1 MLVFNNFFS
10 YLCSVLP
17 TLLPNDMLRLLLF
30 IPCFI
35 LLATSVCAQGDSLT
49 RYTDGKPLVYED
61 AVNFYPFAYINKG
74 GKPDGYNVA
83 LVKLLLDE
91 LKIPYTI
98 ELKPFREVLND
109 MKTGHCDLTLGLQ
122 AMSYSELGLYGR
134 TSIALLTQSVATPK
148 SKDVAIKTFHDLSN
162 PDNKVTVSEHS
173 TCLELMKDYGWA
185 DNAIVS
191 KDMVK
196 AMIQINATQQGQMV
210 WNTAAL
216 RWIIRE
222 KHLDI
227 IMVTPV
233 NMPHMDYRFLSK
245 NQQLLNL
252 LDKTYSR
259 LYTDDKMEALESKWF
274 YPDRAPL
281 SSPQWH
287 ITMAIVGLLLL
298 AAAAILL
305 VWFFLQYRRMQSK
318 QVQLSTMLSQ
328 LENIGH
334 LRIWSYKVKSRKFYY
349 YDEKGHVI
357 GTYSMDAFSHRY
369 SREDFWKLRD
379 ALDRLASRHKD
390 IHGHEEQELTL
401 ELQAMDMDYSDSK
414 LHSFYVEL
422 SVLRRSRNGNPLEI
436 VAIKKDITKERQ
448 QKTADSERLLRYW
461 SMFYSTDSGILFFD
475 NQGIIRNANTKAC
488 ELLDIDIDALVE
500 NRADLNSMFPNQL
513 ASLRDVHGY
522 HSTINGVE
530 YKMCTVKD
538 HDGELLGIFVFC
550 V

>member
-83 LVKLLLDE
+83 LVRLLLDE

-109 MKTGHCDLTLGLQ
+109 MKTGHCDLTLGLK
-122 AMSYSELGLYGR
+122 AMPNSELGLYGR

-148 SKDVAIKTFHDLSN
+148 SQSVAIKTFHDLSN
-162 PDNKVTVSEHS
+162 NKVTVSEHS
-173 TCLELMKDYGWA
+173 ICLDMMQDYGWA

-191 KDMVK
+191 RDMVRE
-196 AMIQINATQQGQMV
+196 MIVLNTKQEGQVV

-216 RWIIRE
+216 KWIIRE
-222 KHLDI
+222 EHLDNVMI
-227 IMVTPV
+227 TPV
-233 NMPHMDYRFLSK
+233 NMPHVDYTFMSK
-245 NQQLLNL
+245 NQQLLDL

-259 LYTDDKMEALESKWF
+259 LYTDDKMEALESEWF
-274 YPDRAPL
+274 YPDRVPL

-287 ITMAIVGLLLL
+287 IILLIAGLVLL
-298 AAAAILL
+298 AVAATVL
-305 VWFFLQYRRMQSK
+305 VWFALQYRRMQSK
-318 QVQLSTMLSQ
+318 QALLEGKLTQI
-328 LENIGH
+328 ENIGH
-334 LRIWSYKVKSRKFYY
+334 LRIWTYEVKSRKFYY
-349 YDEKGHVI
+349 YNELGHVI
-357 GTYSMDAFSHRY
+357 GTYSLDAFSHRY
-369 SREDFWKLRD
+369 SREDFWKLRE
-379 ALDRLASRHKD
+379 ALERLASRHKD
-390 IHGHEEQELTL
+390 AHGREEQELTL
-401 ELQAMDMDYSDSK
+401 ELQAMDTDYNDNR
-414 LHSFYVEL
+414 LHTFMVDL

-436 VAIKKDITKERQ
+436 VAIKKDVTEEHQ
-448 QKTADSERLLRYW
+448 LKTADNERMLRYW

-475 NQGIIRNANTKAC
+475 NQGIIRNANSKAC
-488 ELLDIDIDALVE
+488 ELLQLDIDTLVE
-500 NRADLNSMFPNQL
+500 SHADLKTLFPNKL
-513 ASLRDVHGY
+513 TMLRYANGY
-522 HSTINGVE
+522 HSTINGVDYE
-530 YKMCTVKD
+530 MRTVKD
-538 HDGELLGIFVFC
+538 SDGELLGIFVFC

>member
-1 MLVFNNFFS
+1 MMF
-10 YLCSVLP
+10 
-17 TLLPNDMLRLLLF
+17 RLLLV
-30 IPCFI
+30 IPCFT
-35 LLATSVCAQGDSLT
+35 LFANSVGAQGDFTTL
-49 RYTDGKPLVYED
+49 YTDSKPLVYED
-61 AVNFYPFAYINKG
+61 ATNFYPYAYINKEG
-74 GKPDGYNVA
+74 NPDGYNVE
-83 LVKLLLDE
+83 LIKLLLDD

-98 ELKPFREVLND
+98 QLKPFREVLADLKSGQCDITFGLPTMHNSD
-109 MKTGHCDLTLGLQ
+109 YGQYGH
-122 AMSYSELGLYGR
+122 

-173 TCLELMKDYGWA
+173 ICLELMNDYGWA

-222 KHLDI
+222 KRLNNL
-227 IMVTPV
+227 MVTPV
-233 NMPHMDYRFLSK
+233 NMPHMDYKFMSR

-252 LDKTYSR
+252 LDKTYSK

-274 YPDRAPL
+274 YPDRTPL

-287 ITMAIVGLLLL
+287 TTLAIAGILLL
-298 AAAAILL
+298 AVAALLL
-305 VWFFLQYRRMQSK
+305 VWFVVQYRRMQSK
-318 QVQLSTMLSQ
+318 QDQLLAKLSQ
-328 LENIGH
+328 LENIGN
-334 LRIWSYKVKSRKFYY
+334 LRIWSYEVKSRKFYY
-349 YDEKGHVI
+349 YDEKGHLI

-379 ALDRLASRHKD
+379 ALDRLVTRHKD

-401 ELQAMDMDYSDSK
+401 EIQAMDMDYSDSK
-414 LHSFYVEL
+414 LHSFYVDL
-422 SVLRRSRNGNPLEI
+422 SVLRRSRKGNPLEI
-436 VAIKKDITKERQ
+436 VAIKKDITEQRR

-500 NRADLNSMFPNQL
+500 NRADLNSIFPNPL

-530 YKMCTVKD
+530 YKMRTVKD

>member
-1 MLVFNNFFS
+1 MLVFNSFFS

-83 LVKLLLDE
+83 LVRLLLDE

-109 MKTGHCDLTLGLQ
+109 MKTGHCDLTLGLK
-122 AMSYSELGLYGR
+122 AMPNSELGLYGR

-148 SKDVAIKTFHDLSN
+148 SQSVAIKTFHDLSN
-162 PDNKVTVSEHS
+162 NKVTVSEHS
-173 TCLELMKDYGWA
+173 ICLDMMQDYGWA

-191 KDMVK
+191 RDMVRE
-196 AMIQINATQQGQMV
+196 MIVLNTKQEGQVV

-216 RWIIRE
+216 KWIIRE
-222 KHLDI
+222 EHLDNVMI
-227 IMVTPV
+227 TPV
-233 NMPHMDYRFLSK
+233 NMPHVDYTFMSK
-245 NQQLLNL
+245 NQQLLDL

-259 LYTDDKMEALESKWF
+259 LYADDKMEALESEWF
-274 YPDRAPL
+274 YPDRVPL

-287 ITMAIVGLLLL
+287 IILLIVGLVLLTV
-298 AAAAILL
+298 AATVL
-305 VWFFLQYRRMQSK
+305 VWFALQYRRMQSK
-318 QVQLSTMLSQ
+318 QALLEGKLTQI
-328 LENIGH
+328 ENIGH
-334 LRIWSYKVKSRKFYY
+334 LRIWTYEVKSRKFYY
-349 YDEKGHVI
+349 YNELGHVI
-357 GTYSMDAFSHRY
+357 GTYSLDAFSHRY
-369 SREDFWKLRD
+369 SREDFWKLRE
-379 ALDRLASRHKD
+379 ALERLASRHKD
-390 IHGHEEQELTL
+390 AHGREEQELTL
-401 ELQAMDMDYSDSK
+401 ELQAMDTDLNDNR
-414 LHSFYVEL
+414 LHTFMVDL

-436 VAIKKDITKERQ
+436 VAIKKDVTEEHQ
-448 QKTADSERLLRYW
+448 LKTADNERMLRYW

-475 NQGIIRNANTKAC
+475 NQGIIRNANSKAC
-488 ELLDIDIDALVE
+488 ELLQLDIDTLVE
-500 NRADLNSMFPNQL
+500 SHADLKTLFPNKL
-513 ASLRDVHGY
+513 TMLRYANGY
-522 HSTINGVE
+522 HSTINGVDYE
-530 YKMCTVKD
+530 MRTVKD
-538 HDGELLGIFVFC
+538 SDGELLGIFVFC

>member
-83 LVKLLLDE
+83 LVRLLLDE

-109 MKTGHCDLTLGLQ
+109 MKTGHCDLTLGLK
-122 AMSYSELGLYGR
+122 AMPNSELGLYGR

-148 SKDVAIKTFHDLSN
+148 SQSVAIKTFHDLSN
-162 PDNKVTVSEHS
+162 NKVTVSEHS
-173 TCLELMKDYGWA
+173 ICLDMMQDYGWA

-191 KDMVK
+191 RDMVRE
-196 AMIQINATQQGQMV
+196 MIVLNTKQEGQVV

-216 RWIIRE
+216 KWIIRE
-222 KHLDI
+222 EHLDNVMI
-227 IMVTPV
+227 TPV
-233 NMPHMDYRFLSK
+233 NMPHVDYTFMSK
-245 NQQLLNL
+245 NQQLLDL

-259 LYTDDKMEALESKWF
+259 LYADDKMEALESEWF
-274 YPDRAPL
+274 YPDRVPL

-287 ITMAIVGLLLL
+287 IILLIAGLVLLTV
-298 AAAAILL
+298 AATVL
-305 VWFFLQYRRMQSK
+305 VWFALQYRRMQSK
-318 QVQLSTMLSQ
+318 QALLEGKLTQI
-328 LENIGH
+328 ENIGH
-334 LRIWSYKVKSRKFYY
+334 LRIWTYEVKSRKFYY
-349 YDEKGHVI
+349 YNELGHVI
-357 GTYSMDAFSHRY
+357 GTYSLDAFSHRY
-369 SREDFWKLRD
+369 SREDFWKLRE
-379 ALDRLASRHKD
+379 ALERLASRHKD
-390 IHGHEEQELTL
+390 AHGREEQELTL
-401 ELQAMDMDYSDSK
+401 ELQAMDTDLNDNR
-414 LHSFYVEL
+414 LHTFMVDL

-436 VAIKKDITKERQ
+436 VAIKKDVTEEHQ
-448 QKTADSERLLRYW
+448 LKTADNERMLRYW

-475 NQGIIRNANTKAC
+475 NQGIIRNANSKAC
-488 ELLDIDIDALVE
+488 ELLQLDIDTLVE
-500 NRADLNSMFPNQL
+500 SHADLKTLFPNKL
-513 ASLRDVHGY
+513 TMLRYANGY
-522 HSTINGVE
+522 HSTINGVDYE
-530 YKMCTVKD
+530 MRTVKD
-538 HDGELLGIFVFC
+538 SDGELLGIFVFC

>member
-1 MLVFNNFFS
+1 MLVLNNFFS

-83 LVKLLLDE
+83 LVRLLLDE

-109 MKTGHCDLTLGLQ
+109 MKTGHCDLTLGLK
-122 AMSYSELGLYGR
+122 AMPNSELGLYGR

-148 SKDVAIKTFHDLSN
+148 SQSVAIKTFHDLSN
-162 PDNKVTVSEHS
+162 NKVTVSEHS
-173 TCLELMKDYGWA
+173 ICLDMMQDYGWA

-191 KDMVK
+191 RDMVRE
-196 AMIQINATQQGQMV
+196 MIVLNTKQEGQVV

-216 RWIIRE
+216 KWIIRE
-222 KHLDI
+222 EHLDNVMI
-227 IMVTPV
+227 TPV
-233 NMPHMDYRFLSK
+233 NMPHVDYTFMSK
-245 NQQLLNL
+245 NQQLLDL

-259 LYTDDKMEALESKWF
+259 LYTDDKMEALESEWF
-274 YPDRAPL
+274 YPDRVPL

-287 ITMAIVGLLLL
+287 IILLIAGLVLL
-298 AAAAILL
+298 AVAATVL
-305 VWFFLQYRRMQSK
+305 VWFALQYRRMQSK
-318 QVQLSTMLSQ
+318 QALLEGKLTQI
-328 LENIGH
+328 ENIGH
-334 LRIWSYKVKSRKFYY
+334 LRIWTYEVKSRKFYY
-349 YDEKGHVI
+349 YNELGHVI
-357 GTYSMDAFSHRY
+357 GTYSLDAFSHRY
-369 SREDFWKLRD
+369 SREDFWKLRE
-379 ALDRLASRHKD
+379 ALERLASRHKD
-390 IHGHEEQELTL
+390 AHGREEQELTL
-401 ELQAMDMDYSDSK
+401 ELQAMDTDYNDNR
-414 LHSFYVEL
+414 LHTFMVDL

-436 VAIKKDITKERQ
+436 VAIKKDVTEEHQ
-448 QKTADSERLLRYW
+448 LKTADNERMLRYW

-475 NQGIIRNANTKAC
+475 NQGIIRNANSKAC
-488 ELLDIDIDALVE
+488 ELLQLDIDTLVE
-500 NRADLNSMFPNQL
+500 SHADLKTLFPNKL
-513 ASLRDVHGY
+513 TMLRYANGY
-522 HSTINGVE
+522 HSTINGVDYE
-530 YKMCTVKD
+530 MRTVKD
-538 HDGELLGIFVFC
+538 SDGELLGIFVFC

>member
-1 MLVFNNFFS
+1 MLVFNSFFS

-83 LVKLLLDE
+83 LVRLLLDE

-109 MKTGHCDLTLGLQ
+109 MKTGHCDLTLGLK
-122 AMSYSELGLYGR
+122 AMPNNELGLYGR

-148 SKDVAIKTFHDLSN
+148 SQSVAIKTFHDLSN
-162 PDNKVTVSEHS
+162 NKVTVSEHS
-173 TCLELMKDYGWA
+173 ICLDMMQDYGWA

-191 KDMVK
+191 RDMVRE
-196 AMIQINATQQGQMV
+196 MIVLNTKQEGQVV

-216 RWIIRE
+216 KWIIRE
-222 KHLDI
+222 EHLDNVMI
-227 IMVTPV
+227 TPV
-233 NMPHMDYRFLSK
+233 NMPHVDYAFMSK
-245 NQQLLNL
+245 NQQLLDL

-259 LYTDDKMEALESKWF
+259 LYTDDKLEALESKWF
-274 YPDRAPL
+274 YPDRVPL

-287 ITMAIVGLLLL
+287 IILLIVGLVLL
-298 AAAAILL
+298 AVAATVL
-305 VWFFLQYRRMQSK
+305 VWFALQYRRMQSK
-318 QVQLSTMLSQ
+318 QALLEGKLTQI
-328 LENIGH
+328 ENIGH
-334 LRIWSYKVKSRKFYY
+334 LRIWTYKVKSRKFYY
-349 YDEKGHVI
+349 YNELGHVI
-357 GTYSMDAFSHRY
+357 GTYSLDAFSHRY
-369 SREDFWKLRD
+369 SREDFWKLRE
-379 ALDRLASRHKD
+379 ALERLASRHKD
-390 IHGHEEQELTL
+390 AHGREEQELTL
-401 ELQAMDMDYSDSK
+401 ELQAMDTDYNDNR
-414 LHSFYVEL
+414 LHTFMVDL

-436 VAIKKDITKERQ
+436 IAIKKNVTEEHQ
-448 QKTADSERLLRYW
+448 LKTADNERMLRYW

-475 NQGIIRNANTKAC
+475 NQGIIRNANSKAC
-488 ELLDIDIDALVE
+488 ELLQLDIDMLVE
-500 NRADLNSMFPNQL
+500 SHADLKTLFPNKL
-513 ASLRDVHGY
+513 TMLRYANGY
-522 HSTINGVE
+522 HSTVNGVDYE
-530 YKMCTVKD
+530 MRTVKD
-538 HDGELLGIFVFC
+538 SDGELLGIFVFC

>member
-83 LVKLLLDE
+83 LVRLLLDE

-98 ELKPFREVLND
+98 ELKPFSEVLND
-109 MKTGHCDLTLGLQ
+109 MKTGHCDLTLGLK
-122 AMSYSELGLYGR
+122 AMPNSELELYGR

-148 SKDVAIKTFHDLSN
+148 SQSVAIKTFHDLSN
-162 PDNKVTVSEHS
+162 NKVTVSEHS
-173 TCLELMKDYGWA
+173 ICLDMMQDYGWA

-191 KDMVK
+191 RDMVRE
-196 AMIQINATQQGQMV
+196 MIVLNTKQEGQVV

-216 RWIIRE
+216 KWIIRE
-222 KHLDI
+222 EHLDNVMI
-227 IMVTPV
+227 TPV
-233 NMPHMDYRFLSK
+233 NMPHVDYTFMSK
-245 NQQLLNL
+245 NQQLLDL

-259 LYTDDKMEALESKWF
+259 LYADDKMEALESKWF
-274 YPDRAPL
+274 YPDRVPL

-287 ITMAIVGLLLL
+287 IILLIAGLVLL
-298 AAAAILL
+298 AVAATVL
-305 VWFFLQYRRMQSK
+305 VWFALQYRRMQSK
-318 QVQLSTMLSQ
+318 QALLEGKLTQI
-328 LENIGH
+328 ENIGH
-334 LRIWSYKVKSRKFYY
+334 LRIWTYEVKSRKFYY
-349 YDEKGHVI
+349 YNELGHVI
-357 GTYSMDAFSHRY
+357 GTYSLDAFSHRY
-369 SREDFWKLRD
+369 SREDFWKLRE
-379 ALDRLASRHKD
+379 ALERLASRHKD
-390 IHGHEEQELTL
+390 AHGREEQELTL
-401 ELQAMDMDYSDSK
+401 ELQAMDTDLNDNR
-414 LHSFYVEL
+414 LHTFMVDL

-436 VAIKKDITKERQ
+436 VAIKKDVTEEHQ
-448 QKTADSERLLRYW
+448 LKTADNERMLRYW

-475 NQGIIRNANTKAC
+475 NQGIIRNANSKAC
-488 ELLDIDIDALVE
+488 ELLQLDIDTLVE
-500 NRADLNSMFPNQL
+500 SHADLNTLFPNKL
-513 ASLRDVHGY
+513 TMLRYANGY
-522 HSTINGVE
+522 HSTINGVDYE
-530 YKMCTVKD
+530 MRTVKD
-538 HDGELLGIFVFC
+538 SDGELLGIFVFC

>member
-1 MLVFNNFFS
+1 MLLITFFHIFAVFLLF
-10 YLCSVLP
+10 
-17 TLLPNDMLRLLLF
+17 LLPIAMFRLLII

-35 LLATSVCAQGDSLT
+35 LFAGSVSAQGDFTTL
-49 RYTDGKPLVYED
+49 YTDSKPLVYED
-61 AVNFYPFAYINKG
+61 ATNFYPYAYINKEG
-74 GKPDGYNVA
+74 NPDGYNVE
-83 LVKLLLDE
+83 LVKLLLDD
-91 LKIPYTI
+91 LKIPYVI
-98 ELKPFREVLND
+98 KLKPFREVLAD
-109 MKTGHCDLTLGLQ
+109 LKSGQCDLTFGLP
-122 AMSYSELGLYGR
+122 AMPNSDYGQYGH

-173 TCLELMKDYGWA
+173 TCLELMNDYGWA

-222 KHLDI
+222 KRLNNL
-227 IMVTPV
+227 MVTPV
-233 NMPHMDYRFLSK
+233 KMPHMDYKFMSR

-252 LDKTYSR
+252 LDKTYSK

-274 YPDRAPL
+274 YPDRTPL

-287 ITMAIVGLLLL
+287 TTLAIAGILLL
-298 AAAAILL
+298 AVAALLL
-305 VWFFLQYRRMQSK
+305 VLFVVQYRRMQSK
-318 QVQLSTMLSQ
+318 QDQLSAKLSQ
-328 LENIGH
+328 LENIGN
-334 LRIWSYKVKSRKFYY
+334 LRIWSYMVKSRKFYY

-379 ALDRLASRHKD
+379 ALDRLVTRHKD

-422 SVLRRSRNGNPLEI
+422 LVLRRSRNGNPLEI
-436 VAIKKDITKERQ
+436 VAIKKDITEQRR

-530 YKMCTVKD
+530 YKMRTVKD

>member
-1 MLVFNNFFS
+1 MLVFNSFFS

-83 LVKLLLDE
+83 LVRLLLDE

-109 MKTGHCDLTLGLQ
+109 MKTGHCDLTLGLK
-122 AMSYSELGLYGR
+122 AMPNNELGLYGR

-148 SKDVAIKTFHDLSN
+148 SQSVAIKTFHDLSN
-162 PDNKVTVSEHS
+162 NKVTVSEHS
-173 TCLELMKDYGWA
+173 ICLDMMQDYGWA

-191 KDMVK
+191 RDMVRE
-196 AMIQINATQQGQMV
+196 MIVLNTKQEGQVV

-216 RWIIRE
+216 KWIIRE
-222 KHLDI
+222 EHLDNVMI
-227 IMVTPV
+227 TPV
-233 NMPHMDYRFLSK
+233 NMPHVDYAFMSK
-245 NQQLLNL
+245 NQQLLDL

-274 YPDRAPL
+274 YPDRVPL

-287 ITMAIVGLLLL
+287 IILLIVGLVLL
-298 AAAAILL
+298 AVAATVL
-305 VWFFLQYRRMQSK
+305 VWFALQYRRMQSK
-318 QVQLSTMLSQ
+318 QALLEGKLTQI
-328 LENIGH
+328 ENIGH
-334 LRIWSYKVKSRKFYY
+334 LRIWTYKVKSRKFYY
-349 YDEKGHVI
+349 YNELGHVI
-357 GTYSMDAFSHRY
+357 GTYSLDAFSHRY
-369 SREDFWKLRD
+369 SREDFWKLRE
-379 ALDRLASRHKD
+379 ALERLASRHKD
-390 IHGHEEQELTL
+390 AHGREEQELTL
-401 ELQAMDMDYSDSK
+401 ELQAMDTDYNDNR
-414 LHSFYVEL
+414 LHTFMVDL

-436 VAIKKDITKERQ
+436 IAIKKNVTEEHQ
-448 QKTADSERLLRYW
+448 LKTADNERMLRYW

-475 NQGIIRNANTKAC
+475 NQGIIRNANSKAC
-488 ELLDIDIDALVE
+488 ELLQLDIDMLVE
-500 NRADLNSMFPNQL
+500 SHADLKTLFPNKL
-513 ASLRDVHGY
+513 TMLRYANGY
-522 HSTINGVE
+522 HSTVNGVDYE
-530 YKMCTVKD
+530 MRTVKD
-538 HDGELLGIFVFC
+538 SDGELLGIFVFC

>member
-1 MLVFNNFFS
+1 MLVLNNFFS

-83 LVKLLLDE
+83 LVRLLLDE

-109 MKTGHCDLTLGLQ
+109 MKTGHCDLTLGLK
-122 AMSYSELGLYGR
+122 AMPNSELGLYGR

-148 SKDVAIKTFHDLSN
+148 SQSVAIKTFHDLSN
-162 PDNKVTVSEHS
+162 NKVTVSEHS
-173 TCLELMKDYGWA
+173 ICLDMMQDYGWA

-191 KDMVK
+191 RDMVRE
-196 AMIQINATQQGQMV
+196 MIVLNTKQEGQVV

-216 RWIIRE
+216 KWIIRE
-222 KHLDI
+222 EHLDNVMI
-227 IMVTPV
+227 TPV
-233 NMPHMDYRFLSK
+233 NMPHVDYTFMSK
-245 NQQLLNL
+245 NQQLLDL

-259 LYTDDKMEALESKWF
+259 LYADDKMEALESEWF
-274 YPDRAPL
+274 YPDRVPL

-287 ITMAIVGLLLL
+287 IILLIVGLVLL
-298 AAAAILL
+298 AVAATVL
-305 VWFFLQYRRMQSK
+305 VWFALQYRRMQSK
-318 QVQLSTMLSQ
+318 QALLEGKLTQI
-328 LENIGH
+328 ENIGH
-334 LRIWSYKVKSRKFYY
+334 LRIWTYEVKSRKFYY
-349 YDEKGHVI
+349 YNELGHVI
-357 GTYSMDAFSHRY
+357 GTYSLDAFSHRY
-369 SREDFWKLRD
+369 SREDFWKLRE
-379 ALDRLASRHKD
+379 ALERLASRHKD
-390 IHGHEEQELTL
+390 AHGREEQELTL
-401 ELQAMDMDYSDSK
+401 ELQAMDTDLNDNR
-414 LHSFYVEL
+414 LHTFMVDL

-436 VAIKKDITKERQ
+436 VAIKKDVTEEHQ
-448 QKTADSERLLRYW
+448 LKTADNERMLRYW

-475 NQGIIRNANTKAC
+475 NQGIIRNANSKAC
-488 ELLDIDIDALVE
+488 ELLQLDIDTLVE
-500 NRADLNSMFPNQL
+500 SHADLKTLFPNKL
-513 ASLRDVHGY
+513 TMLRYANGY
-522 HSTINGVE
+522 HSTVNGVDYE
-530 YKMCTVKD
+530 MRTVKD
-538 HDGELLGIFVFC
+538 SDGELLGIFVFC

>member
-1 MLVFNNFFS
+1 MMF
-10 YLCSVLP
+10 
-17 TLLPNDMLRLLLF
+17 RLLLV
-30 IPCFI
+30 IPCFM
-35 LLATSVCAQGDSLT
+35 LFANSVCAQGDFTTL
-49 RYTDGKPLVYED
+49 YTDSKPLVYED
-61 AVNFYPFAYINKG
+61 ATNFYPYAYINKEG
-74 GKPDGYNVA
+74 NPDGYNVE
-83 LVKLLLDE
+83 LIKLLLDD

-98 ELKPFREVLND
+98 QLKPFREVLAD
-109 MKTGHCDLTLGLQ
+109 LKSGQCDLTFGLP
-122 AMSYSELGLYGR
+122 AMPNSDYGQYGH

-148 SKDVAIKTFHDLSN
+148 SKSVAIKTFHDLSN
-162 PDNKVTVSEHS
+162 TDNKVTVSEHS
-173 TCLELMKDYGWA
+173 ECLELMKDYGWA

-222 KHLDI
+222 KHLDK

-318 QVQLSTMLSQ
+318 QAQLSTMLSQ

-401 ELQAMDMDYSDSK
+401 EIQAMDMDYSDSK

-530 YKMCTVKD
+530 YKMRTVKD

>member
-1 MLVFNNFFS
+1 MLVLNNFFS

-83 LVKLLLDE
+83 LVRLLLDE

-109 MKTGHCDLTLGLQ
+109 MKTGHCDLTLGLK
-122 AMSYSELGLYGR
+122 AMPNSELGLYGR

-148 SKDVAIKTFHDLSN
+148 SQSVAIKTFHDLSN
-162 PDNKVTVSEHS
+162 NKVTVSEHS
-173 TCLELMKDYGWA
+173 ICLDMMQDYGWA

-191 KDMVK
+191 RDMVRE
-196 AMIQINATQQGQMV
+196 MIVLNTKQEGQVV

-216 RWIIRE
+216 KWIIRE
-222 KHLDI
+222 EHLDNVMI
-227 IMVTPV
+227 TPV
-233 NMPHMDYRFLSK
+233 NMPHVDYTFMSK
-245 NQQLLNL
+245 NQQLLDL

-259 LYTDDKMEALESKWF
+259 LYTDDKMEALESEWF
-274 YPDRAPL
+274 YPDRVPL

-287 ITMAIVGLLLL
+287 IILLIVGLVLL
-298 AAAAILL
+298 AVAATVL
-305 VWFFLQYRRMQSK
+305 VWFALQYRRMQSK
-318 QVQLSTMLSQ
+318 QALLEGKLTQI
-328 LENIGH
+328 ENIGH
-334 LRIWSYKVKSRKFYY
+334 LRIWTYEVKSRKFYY
-349 YDEKGHVI
+349 YNELGHVI
-357 GTYSMDAFSHRY
+357 GTYSLDAFSHRY
-369 SREDFWKLRD
+369 SREDFWKLRE
-379 ALDRLASRHKD
+379 ALERLASRHKD
-390 IHGHEEQELTL
+390 AHGREEQELTL
-401 ELQAMDMDYSDSK
+401 ELQAMDTDYNDNR
-414 LHSFYVEL
+414 LHTFMVDL

-436 VAIKKDITKERQ
+436 VAIKKDVTEEHQ
-448 QKTADSERLLRYW
+448 LKTADNERMLRYW

-475 NQGIIRNANTKAC
+475 NQGIIRNANSKAC
-488 ELLDIDIDALVE
+488 ELLQLDIDTLVE
-500 NRADLNSMFPNQL
+500 SHADLKTLFPNKL
-513 ASLRDVHGY
+513 TMLRYANGY
-522 HSTINGVE
+522 HSTINGVDYE
-530 YKMCTVKD
+530 MHTVKD
-538 HDGELLGIFVFC
+538 SDGELLGIFVFC

>member
-1 MLVFNNFFS
+1 MLVLNNFFS

-83 LVKLLLDE
+83 LVRLLLDE

-109 MKTGHCDLTLGLQ
+109 MKTGHCDLTLGLK
-122 AMSYSELGLYGR
+122 AMPNSELGLYGR

-148 SKDVAIKTFHDLSN
+148 SQSVAIKTFHDLSN
-162 PDNKVTVSEHS
+162 NKVTVSEHS
-173 TCLELMKDYGWA
+173 ICLDMMQDYGWA

-191 KDMVK
+191 RDMVRE
-196 AMIQINATQQGQMV
+196 MIVLNTKQEGQVV

-216 RWIIRE
+216 KWIIHE
-222 KHLDI
+222 EHLDNVMI
-227 IMVTPV
+227 TPV
-233 NMPHMDYRFLSK
+233 NMPHVDYTFMSK
-245 NQQLLNL
+245 NQQLLDL

-259 LYTDDKMEALESKWF
+259 LYADDKMEALESEWF
-274 YPDRAPL
+274 YPDRVPL

-287 ITMAIVGLLLL
+287 IILLIVGLVLL
-298 AAAAILL
+298 AVAATVL
-305 VWFFLQYRRMQSK
+305 VWFALQYRRMQSK
-318 QVQLSTMLSQ
+318 QALLEGKLTQI
-328 LENIGH
+328 ENIGH
-334 LRIWSYKVKSRKFYY
+334 LRIWTYKVKSRKFYY
-349 YDEKGHVI
+349 YNELGHVI
-357 GTYSMDAFSHRY
+357 GTYSLDAFSHRY
-369 SREDFWKLRD
+369 SREDFWKLRE
-379 ALDRLASRHKD
+379 ALERLASRHKD
-390 IHGHEEQELTL
+390 AHGREEQELTL
-401 ELQAMDMDYSDSK
+401 ELQAMDTDLNDNR
-414 LHSFYVEL
+414 LHTFMVDL

-436 VAIKKDITKERQ
+436 VAIKKDVTEEHQ
-448 QKTADSERLLRYW
+448 LKTADNERMLRYW

-475 NQGIIRNANTKAC
+475 NQGIIRNANSKAC
-488 ELLDIDIDALVE
+488 ELLQLDIDTLVE
-500 NRADLNSMFPNQL
+500 SHADLKTLFPNKL
-513 ASLRDVHGY
+513 TMLRYANGY
-522 HSTINGVE
+522 HSTINGVDYE
-530 YKMCTVKD
+530 MRTVKD
-538 HDGELLGIFVFC
+538 SDGELLGIFVFC

>member
-1 MLVFNNFFS
+1 MLVLNNFFS

-83 LVKLLLDE
+83 LVRLLLDE

-109 MKTGHCDLTLGLQ
+109 MKTGHCDLTLGLK
-122 AMSYSELGLYGR
+122 AMPNSELGLYGR

-148 SKDVAIKTFHDLSN
+148 SQSVAIKTFHDLSN
-162 PDNKVTVSEHS
+162 NKVTVSEHS
-173 TCLELMKDYGWA
+173 ICLDMMQDYGWA

-191 KDMVK
+191 RDMVRE
-196 AMIQINATQQGQMV
+196 MIVLNTKQEGQVV

-216 RWIIRE
+216 KWIIRE
-222 KHLDI
+222 EHLDNVMI
-227 IMVTPV
+227 TPV
-233 NMPHMDYRFLSK
+233 NMPHVDYTFMSK
-245 NQQLLNL
+245 NQQLLDL

-259 LYTDDKMEALESKWF
+259 LYTDDKMEALESEWF
-274 YPDRAPL
+274 YPDRVPL

-287 ITMAIVGLLLL
+287 IILLIAGLVLL
-298 AAAAILL
+298 AVAATVL
-305 VWFFLQYRRMQSK
+305 VWFALQYRRMQSK
-318 QVQLSTMLSQ
+318 QALLEGKLTQI
-328 LENIGH
+328 ENIGH
-334 LRIWSYKVKSRKFYY
+334 LRIWTYKVKSRKFYY
-349 YDEKGHVI
+349 YNELGHVI
-357 GTYSMDAFSHRY
+357 GTYSLDAFSHRY
-369 SREDFWKLRD
+369 SREDFWKLRE
-379 ALDRLASRHKD
+379 ALERLASRHKD
-390 IHGHEEQELTL
+390 AHGREEQELTL
-401 ELQAMDMDYSDSK
+401 ELQAMDTDYNDNR
-414 LHSFYVEL
+414 LHTFMVDL

-436 VAIKKDITKERQ
+436 VAIKKDVTEEHQ
-448 QKTADSERLLRYW
+448 LKTADNERMLRYW

-475 NQGIIRNANTKAC
+475 NQGIIRNANSKAC
-488 ELLDIDIDALVE
+488 ELLQLDIDTLVE
-500 NRADLNSMFPNQL
+500 SHADLKTLFPNKL
-513 ASLRDVHGY
+513 TMLRYANGY
-522 HSTINGVE
+522 HSTINGVDYE
-530 YKMCTVKD
+530 MRTVKD
-538 HDGELLGIFVFC
+538 SDGELLGIFVFC

>member
-83 LVKLLLDE
+83 LVRLLLDE

-109 MKTGHCDLTLGLQ
+109 MKTGHCDLTLGLK
-122 AMSYSELGLYGR
+122 AMPNSELGLYGR

-148 SKDVAIKTFHDLSN
+148 SQSVAIKTFHDLSN
-162 PDNKVTVSEHS
+162 NKVTVSEHS
-173 TCLELMKDYGWA
+173 ICLDMMQDYGWA

-191 KDMVK
+191 RDMVRE
-196 AMIQINATQQGQMV
+196 MIVLNTKQEGQVV

-216 RWIIRE
+216 KWIIRE
-222 KHLDI
+222 EHLDNVMI
-227 IMVTPV
+227 TPV
-233 NMPHMDYRFLSK
+233 NMPHVDYTFMSK
-245 NQQLLNL
+245 NQQLLDL

-274 YPDRAPL
+274 YPDRVPL

-287 ITMAIVGLLLL
+287 IILLIVGLVLLTV
-298 AAAAILL
+298 AATVL
-305 VWFFLQYRRMQSK
+305 VWFALQYRRMQSK
-318 QVQLSTMLSQ
+318 QALLEGKLTQI
-328 LENIGH
+328 ENIGH
-334 LRIWSYKVKSRKFYY
+334 LRIWTYKVKSRKFYY
-349 YDEKGHVI
+349 YNELGHVI
-357 GTYSMDAFSHRY
+357 GTYSLDAFSHRY
-369 SREDFWKLRD
+369 SREDFWKLRE
-379 ALDRLASRHKD
+379 ALERLASRHKD
-390 IHGHEEQELTL
+390 AHGREEQELTL
-401 ELQAMDMDYSDSK
+401 ELQAMDTDYNDNR
-414 LHSFYVEL
+414 LHTFMVDL

-436 VAIKKDITKERQ
+436 VAIKKDVTEEHQ
-448 QKTADSERLLRYW
+448 LKTADNERMLRYW

-475 NQGIIRNANTKAC
+475 NQGIIRNANSKAC
-488 ELLDIDIDALVE
+488 ELLQLDIDTLVE
-500 NRADLNSMFPNQL
+500 SHADLKTLFPNKL
-513 ASLRDVHGY
+513 TMLRYANGY
-522 HSTINGVE
+522 HSTINGVDYE
-530 YKMCTVKD
+530 MRTVKD
-538 HDGELLGIFVFC
+538 SDGELLGIFVFC

>member
-83 LVKLLLDE
+83 LVRLLLDE

-109 MKTGHCDLTLGLQ
+109 MKTGHCDLTLGLK
-122 AMSYSELGLYGR
+122 AMPNSELGLYGR

-148 SKDVAIKTFHDLSN
+148 SQSVAIKTFHDLSN
-162 PDNKVTVSEHS
+162 NKVTVSEHS
-173 TCLELMKDYGWA
+173 ICLDMMQDYGWA

-191 KDMVK
+191 RDMVRE
-196 AMIQINATQQGQMV
+196 MIVLNTKQEGQVV

-216 RWIIRE
+216 KWIIRE
-222 KHLDI
+222 EHLDNVMI
-227 IMVTPV
+227 TPV
-233 NMPHMDYRFLSK
+233 NMPHVDYTFMSK
-245 NQQLLNL
+245 NQQLLDL

-274 YPDRAPL
+274 YPDRVPL

-287 ITMAIVGLLLL
+287 IILLIVGLVLL
-298 AAAAILL
+298 AVAATVL
-305 VWFFLQYRRMQSK
+305 VWFALQYRRMQSK
-318 QVQLSTMLSQ
+318 QALLEGKLTQI
-328 LENIGH
+328 ENIGH
-334 LRIWSYKVKSRKFYY
+334 LRIWTYKVKSRKFYY
-349 YDEKGHVI
+349 YNELGHVI
-357 GTYSMDAFSHRY
+357 GTYSLDAFSHRY
-369 SREDFWKLRD
+369 SREDFWKLRE
-379 ALDRLASRHKD
+379 ALERLASRHKD
-390 IHGHEEQELTL
+390 AHGREEQELTL
-401 ELQAMDMDYSDSK
+401 ELQAMDTDLNDNR
-414 LHSFYVEL
+414 LHTFMVDL

-436 VAIKKDITKERQ
+436 VAIKKDVTEEHQ
-448 QKTADSERLLRYW
+448 LKTADNERVLRYW

-475 NQGIIRNANTKAC
+475 NQGIIRNANSKAC
-488 ELLDIDIDALVE
+488 ELLQLDIDTLVE
-500 NRADLNSMFPNQL
+500 SHADLKTLFPNKL
-513 ASLRDVHGY
+513 TMLRYANGY
-522 HSTINGVE
+522 HSTINGVDYE
-530 YKMCTVKD
+530 MRTVKD
-538 HDGELLGIFVFC
+538 SDGELLGIFVFC

>member
-1 MLVFNNFFS
+1 MLVFNSFFS

-83 LVKLLLDE
+83 LVRLLLDE

-109 MKTGHCDLTLGLQ
+109 MKTGHCDLTLGLK
-122 AMSYSELGLYGR
+122 AMPNSELGLYGR

-148 SKDVAIKTFHDLSN
+148 SQSVAIKTFHDLSN
-162 PDNKVTVSEHS
+162 NKVSVSEHS
-173 TCLELMKDYGWA
+173 ICLDMMQDYGWA

-191 KDMVK
+191 RDMVRE
-196 AMIQINATQQGQMV
+196 MIVLNTKQEGQVV

-216 RWIIRE
+216 KWIIRE
-222 KHLDI
+222 EHLDNVMI
-227 IMVTPV
+227 TPV
-233 NMPHMDYRFLSK
+233 NMPHVDYTFMSK
-245 NQQLLNL
+245 NQQLLDL

-274 YPDRAPL
+274 YPDRVPL

-287 ITMAIVGLLLL
+287 IILLIVGLVLL
-298 AAAAILL
+298 AVAATVL
-305 VWFFLQYRRMQSK
+305 VWFALQYRRMQSK
-318 QVQLSTMLSQ
+318 QALLEGKLTQI
-328 LENIGH
+328 ENIGH
-334 LRIWSYKVKSRKFYY
+334 LRIWTYEVKSRKFYY
-349 YDEKGHVI
+349 YNELGHVI
-357 GTYSMDAFSHRY
+357 GTYSLDAFSNRY
-369 SREDFWKLRD
+369 SREDFWKLRE
-379 ALDRLASRHKD
+379 ALERLASRHKD
-390 IHGHEEQELTL
+390 AHGREEQELTL
-401 ELQAMDMDYSDSK
+401 ELQAMDTDLNDNR
-414 LHSFYVEL
+414 LHTFMVDL

-436 VAIKKDITKERQ
+436 VAIKKDVTEEHQ
-448 QKTADSERLLRYW
+448 LKTADNERMLRYW

-475 NQGIIRNANTKAC
+475 NQGIIRNANSKAC
-488 ELLDIDIDALVE
+488 ELLQLDIDTLVE
-500 NRADLNSMFPNQL
+500 SHADLKTLFPNKL
-513 ASLRDVHGY
+513 TMLRYANGY
-522 HSTINGVE
+522 HSTINGVDYE
-530 YKMCTVKD
+530 MRTVKD
-538 HDGELLGIFVFC
+538 SDGELLGIFVFC

>member
-1 MLVFNNFFS
+1 MYLITFFYNFAVF
-10 YLCSVLP
+10 YYY
-17 TLLPNDMLRLLLF
+17 LLPIMMFRLLLI
-30 IPCFI
+30 IPCFM
-35 LLATSVCAQGDSLT
+35 LFAGSVSAQGDFTTL
-49 RYTDGKPLVYED
+49 YTDSKPLVYED
-61 AVNFYPFAYINKG
+61 ATNFYPYAYINKEG
-74 GKPDGYNVA
+74 NPDGYNVE
-83 LVKLLLDE
+83 LIKLLLDD

-98 ELKPFREVLND
+98 QLKPFREVLAD
-109 MKTGHCDLTLGLQ
+109 MKSGRCDLTLGLP
-122 AMSYSELGLYGR
+122 AMPNSDYGQYGH

-222 KHLDI
+222 KHLDK

-318 QVQLSTMLSQ
+318 QAQLSTMLSQ

-349 YDEKGHVI
+349 YDEKGHLI

-379 ALDRLASRHKD
+379 ALERLASRHKD
-390 IHGHEEQELTL
+390 AHGHEEQELTL
-401 ELQAMDMDYSDSK
+401 EIQAMDMDYSDSK
-414 LHSFYVEL
+414 LHSFYVDL

-436 VAIKKDITKERQ
+436 IAIKKDITKERQ

-530 YKMCTVKD
+530 YKMRTVKD

>member
-1 MLVFNNFFS
+1 MLVFNSFFS

-83 LVKLLLDE
+83 LVRLLLDE

-109 MKTGHCDLTLGLQ
+109 MKTGHCDLTLGLK
-122 AMSYSELGLYGR
+122 AMPNSELGLYGR

-148 SKDVAIKTFHDLSN
+148 SQSVAIKTFHDLSN
-162 PDNKVTVSEHS
+162 NKVTVSEHS
-173 TCLELMKDYGWA
+173 ICLDMMQDYGWA

-191 KDMVK
+191 RDMVRE
-196 AMIQINATQQGQMV
+196 MIVLNTKQEGQVV

-216 RWIIRE
+216 KWIIRE
-222 KHLDI
+222 EHLDNVMI
-227 IMVTPV
+227 TPV
-233 NMPHMDYRFLSK
+233 NMPHVDYTFMSK
-245 NQQLLNL
+245 NQQLLDL

-259 LYTDDKMEALESKWF
+259 LYTDDKMEALESEWF
-274 YPDRAPL
+274 YPDRVPL

-287 ITMAIVGLLLL
+287 IILLIAGLVLL
-298 AAAAILL
+298 AVAATVL
-305 VWFFLQYRRMQSK
+305 VWFALQYRRMQSK
-318 QVQLSTMLSQ
+318 QALLEGKLTQI
-328 LENIGH
+328 ENIGH
-334 LRIWSYKVKSRKFYY
+334 LRIWTYKVKSRKFYY
-349 YDEKGHVI
+349 YNELGHVI
-357 GTYSMDAFSHRY
+357 GTYSLDAFSHRY
-369 SREDFWKLRD
+369 SREDFWKLRE
-379 ALDRLASRHKD
+379 ALERLASRHKD
-390 IHGHEEQELTL
+390 AHGREEQELTL
-401 ELQAMDMDYSDSK
+401 ELQAMDTDYNDNR
-414 LHSFYVEL
+414 LHTFMVDL

-436 VAIKKDITKERQ
+436 VAIKKDVTEEHQ
-448 QKTADSERLLRYW
+448 LKTADNERMLRYW

-475 NQGIIRNANTKAC
+475 NQGIIRNANSKAC
-488 ELLDIDIDALVE
+488 ELLQLDIDTLVE
-500 NRADLNSMFPNQL
+500 SHADLKTLFPNKL
-513 ASLRDVHGY
+513 TMLRYANGY
-522 HSTINGVE
+522 HSTVNGVDYE
-530 YKMCTVKD
+530 MRTVKD
-538 HDGELLGIFVFC
+538 SDGELLGIFVFC